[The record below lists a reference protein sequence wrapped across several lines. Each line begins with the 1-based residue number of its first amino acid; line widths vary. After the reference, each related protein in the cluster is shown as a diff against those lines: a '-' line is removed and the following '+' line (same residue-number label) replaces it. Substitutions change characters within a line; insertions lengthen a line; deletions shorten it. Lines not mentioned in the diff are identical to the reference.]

1 MKTKNQMQP
10 ALKRFFEEYLPVVKG
25 ASDNTMRSYRYSF
38 RLLFQFLYE
47 SYGIQPGKVD
57 FSNLNSDR
65 ILAFLQWLEEE
76 RNCGISTRNQRF
88 AAIRSF
94 SNYASR
100 YYFQPALTFTT
111 AVSTIPPKKMPKKA
125 MAYMTKEEMTIV
137 LSLPGNHTLSERRDR
152 VLLSILYASGARAQ
166 ELCDLRVDDV
176 RFDKGRAYLTLHGK
190 GKKARIVVIPEDC
203 SALLKQFMERNKL
216 SVEIRPDKH
225 VFSSQ
230 THEHM
235 TISCVEGIVK
245 KYIRI
250 AKKKNPSLFHEASYT
265 PHSFRHSVAVHMLEA
280 GIPLPV
286 IKNFLGHAS
295 IETTMVYAT
304 ISQALRDK
312 YLENYNK
319 ARALTQTKECNTNEL
334 SFPDYLKQ

>member
-125 MAYMTKEEMTIV
+125 MAYMTKEEMTIL

-216 SVEIRPDKH
+216 SVVIRPDKH

-230 THEHM
+230 THELM
-235 TISCVEGIVK
+235 TVSCVEGIYK
-245 KYIRI
+245 KYVTI
-250 AKKKNPSLFHEASYT
+250 AKKKHPDLFLQDSYP
-265 PHSFRHSVAVHMLEA
+265 PHSMRHSTACHLLEA
-280 GIPLPV
+280 GVDIV
-286 IKNFLGHAS
+286 TIRNILGHVSVQTTQIYAEMS
-295 IETTMVYAT
+295 QDSVDKKLKEWNDAWFGSKIEM
-304 ISQALRDK
+304 
-312 YLENYNK
+312 
-319 ARALTQTKECNTNEL
+319 KE
-334 SFPDYLKQ
+334 SKKDIPDFLKKK